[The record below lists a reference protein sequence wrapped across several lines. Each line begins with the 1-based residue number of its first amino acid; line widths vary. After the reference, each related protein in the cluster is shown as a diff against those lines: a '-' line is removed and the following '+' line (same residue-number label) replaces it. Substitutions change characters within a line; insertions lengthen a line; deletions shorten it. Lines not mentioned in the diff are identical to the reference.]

1 MSEVLKQLPIR
12 FPKHESM
19 SIWFFS
25 QTRRSSPLFRM
36 NMQNNQVY
44 LSTTVRKC
52 DISASRLLHACP
64 TFSHSVMVLLAIC
77 KLGCMQLF
85 FFLIWYKN
93 WRCGEGIVS
102 RKPRPKSVHDFH
114 GLLYC
119 FVVLLC
125 ICVVSCPYM
134 IYYPTVI
141 ARYSIFVL
149 KVPLNPKQT
158 TNKYQKWSSEE

>member
-64 TFSHSVMVLLAIC
+64 TFSHSVMVSVTISKSGSTLLVFVKARTKIEKKC
-77 KLGCMQLF
+77 WWSYCSLPDSQSTDDAVHVFQQDISHL
-85 FFLIWYKN
+85 LIMHIEQWSCFN
-93 WRCGEGIVS
+93 WDSQTHCSHHVAS
-102 RKPRPKSVHDFH
+102 QQPD
-114 GLLYC
+114 
-119 FVVLLC
+119 
-125 ICVVSCPYM
+125 
-134 IYYPTVI
+134 
-141 ARYSIFVL
+141 
-149 KVPLNPKQT
+149 LNAV
-158 TNKYQKWSSEE
+158 E